1 MKNDSDQPKGFAGLA
16 DMTSKV
22 DVPEVV
28 NRSTQL
34 IQPLSTS
41 PETTATS
48 PERRPFELDEGV
60 LASLAPK
67 GMSSQKKWMI
77 GVGIVVAIVVM
88 AGLIDNKSSSGYS
101 APTLYEEVPPQG
113 SGQVL
118 SDNQIRYCLSQDIRI
133 SAWGTAVD
141 HFSQTAIDSFNSAV
155 GDYNIRCANYKYRR
169 GSLERVRSEVE
180 ARRAVLQS
188 EGTSKSTIYR

>member
-1 MKNDSDQPKGFAGLA
+1 MKKDSEQPKGFAGLA

-22 DVPEVV
+22 DVPEAVS
-28 NRSTQL
+28 RSAQPTQ
-34 IQPLSTS
+34 PMSTS
-41 PETTATS
+41 PETAVPS
-48 PERRPFELDEGV
+48 PQHRSFEVDEGV

-77 GVGIVVAIVVM
+77 GVGIIVAIVVG
-88 AGLIDNKSSSGYS
+88 AGLIDNNSSSGYS

-155 GDYNIRCANYKYRR
+155 GDYNMRCANYKYRR
-169 GSLERVRSEVE
+169 GSLERVRLEVE
-180 ARRAVLQS
+180 ARRVDLQAD
-188 EGTSKSTIYR
+188 GTSKSTIYR